1 MATEPSDSE
10 RFTKPWLSQ
19 ALDSAKTVINTVFP
33 VFEAADAAKEAISD
47 VVAQRIREEARAKAY
62 AVLADTHR
70 KVLFNII
77 WQNGLLLAS
86 LVPVYLLR
94 SAVPFILAYAC
105 VVVGTM
111 YSIVES
117 RHIILRLFRT
127 RSVVQ
132 TLAHEIRE
140 AIEAEL
146 TQRGYYVQK
155 VVEWLGPDLK
165 EFSVDVAR
173 MLKPDVLAA
182 ALNMAFTLF
191 MAFLAFRVFAIP
203 LLEQHALLH

>member
-33 VFEAADAAKEAISD
+33 VFDAADAAKEAISD

-105 VVVGTM
+105 VVAGTM

-182 ALNMAFTLF
+182 AVNMAFTLF

>member
-1 MATEPSDSE
+1 
-10 RFTKPWLSQ
+10 
-19 ALDSAKTVINTVFP
+19 
-33 VFEAADAAKEAISD
+33 
-47 VVAQRIREEARAKAY
+47 
-62 AVLADTHR
+62 
-70 KVLFNII
+70 
-77 WQNGLLLAS
+77 
-86 LVPVYLLR
+86 
-94 SAVPFILAYAC
+94 
-105 VVVGTM
+105 M

-182 ALNMAFTLF
+182 AVNMAFTLF